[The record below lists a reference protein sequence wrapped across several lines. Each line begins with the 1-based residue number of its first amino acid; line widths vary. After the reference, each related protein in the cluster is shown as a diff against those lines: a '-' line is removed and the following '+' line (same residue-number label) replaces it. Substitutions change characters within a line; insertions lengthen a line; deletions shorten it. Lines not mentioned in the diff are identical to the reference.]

1 MWILLLAFLLS
12 NCTVVIRDR
21 SESWGTVD
29 KRSASDVL
37 RAYCPAT
44 VETTGRYCSE
54 ERAYSDLVQAGSRVK
69 IYSYKT
75 GKSITI
81 AVYRREDLKGVCVP
95 DKFRHLLGE
104 EPFRA
109 RLEVERCG
117 FDGKTTCPS
126 VIRGLASWYGYPYH
140 GRESSY
146 GIIFDKEG
154 IYAAHR
160 DLPLGTRLRVKN
172 LKNGKEVEV
181 KVIDRGPFK
190 EDRVLDLSEGA
201 ARKLDMIRDG
211 TVMVEAVVLRC
222 GD

>member
-1 MWILLLAFLLS
+1 VWVFLLALFLS
-12 NCTVVIRDR
+12 GCTVVIRDG
-21 SESWGTVD
+21 SEI
-29 KRSASDVL
+29 
-37 RAYCPAT
+37 RAYCPTT
-44 VETTGRYCSE
+44 VETTGRYCSG

-81 AVYRREDLKGVCVP
+81 AVYRREGLNGVCVP
-95 DKFRHLLGE
+95 ERFRYLLGE

-117 FDGKTTCPS
+117 FDGKTTCPP
-126 VIRGLASWYGYPYH
+126 VIRGLASWYGHPYH

-154 IYAAHR
+154 MYAAHR
-160 DLPLGTRLRVKN
+160 DLPLGTLLRVKN

-211 TVMVEAVVLRC
+211 VVMVEAVVLRC